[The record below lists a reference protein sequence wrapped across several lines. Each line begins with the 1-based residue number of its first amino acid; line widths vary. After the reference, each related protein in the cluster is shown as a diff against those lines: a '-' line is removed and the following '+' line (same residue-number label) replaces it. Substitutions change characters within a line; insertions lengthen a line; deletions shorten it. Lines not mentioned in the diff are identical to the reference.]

1 MTQVS
6 RRRRWCITLC
16 AMPPDRSSPLVAGLL
31 LLVWVLLLGAV
42 TGLGW
47 LLTHPLRTS
56 VDPWD
61 NGISRWFASE
71 RTPTLNTPA
80 DLGTLLGETVVGVAV
95 ALLAGVGFSL
105 WRRSWR
111 PLLFVVLAEAG
122 IGALYFVVT
131 HVDSRQRPPV
141 RILDPGLVADHS
153 FPSGHVATAVVA
165 YGGLVLL
172 VAAYATTA
180 RARAWALPLLLLP
193 VAVLFSRLYQGAH
206 HLTDVLTSV
215 AYATLWLLVLARLLL
230 PRISSAR

>member
-1 MTQVS
+1 MPMSSARS
-6 RRRRWCITLC
+6 R
-16 AMPPDRSSPLVAGLL
+16 PVVAGLL
-31 LLVWVLLLGAV
+31 LLVWGLLLGVV

-71 RTPTLNTPA
+71 RTPALTTPA
-80 DLGTLLGETVVGVAV
+80 DVGTLLGETVVGVAV
-95 ALLAGVGFSL
+95 ALLAGVAFSL

-141 RILDPGLVADHS
+141 RILDPGLVPDHS

-172 VAAYATTA
+172 VAAYTTA
-180 RARAWALPLLLLP
+180 ARTWALPLLLLP
-193 VAVLFSRLYQGAH
+193 VAVLLSRLYQGAH

>member
-1 MTQVS
+1 
-6 RRRRWCITLC
+6 
-16 AMPPDRSSPLVAGLL
+16 MPTPSSPSRPRVAGLV
-31 LLVWVLLLGAV
+31 LLVWALLLGAV

-47 LLTHPLRTS
+47 LITHPLRTS

-61 NGISRWFASE
+61 NDVSRWFASE
-71 RTPTLNTPA
+71 RTPALDTPA
-80 DLGTLLGETVVGVAV
+80 DLGTLLGETVVGLAV
-95 ALLAGVGFSL
+95 VLLAGVAFSL
-105 WRRSWR
+105 WQRSWR
-111 PLLFVVLAEAG
+111 PLLFVALAEAG

-141 RILDPGLVADHS
+141 RILDPGLVPDHS

-180 RARAWALPLLLLP
+180 RAGAWALPLLLLP
-193 VAVLFSRLYQGAH
+193 VAVLLSRLYQGAH